1 MNKEREMYHNMG
13 KLAFIGGTGVYDP
26 HILTDIRSERITTPY
41 GEAAYEIGHYG
52 SRDIIFL
59 ARHGVHHTIPPHKI
73 NYRAN
78 IYALKMLD
86 VTAAVSTTAVGS
98 LNPDFRPGDLVLID
112 QFIDMTKSREGTF
125 FDGVHRGVAHIDMTD
140 PYCPSLRSAVVE
152 AGRKQGITVHDGGTY
167 ICTEGP
173 RFETPAEIRAFR
185 SWGADVVGMTNVPEA
200 QLAREAEICY
210 STISMVTNFAAG
222 MSSEPLTHSE
232 VLECMNRNISH
243 FQQIISVLASS
254 YDTDRDCSC
263 RHAASE
269 FGGFRL

>member
-1 MNKEREMYHNMG
+1 MG

-26 HILTDIRSERITTPY
+26 RILTDVRSEQIKTPY

-52 SRDIIFL
+52 SREIIFL

-86 VTAAVSTTAVGS
+86 VDAVVSTTAVGS
-98 LNPDFRPGDLVLID
+98 LNPDFHPGDLVLID

-140 PYCPSLRSAVVE
+140 PYCPSLRHAIME
-152 AGRKQGITVHDGGTY
+152 AGLKKKIPIHNGGTY

-185 SWGADVVGMTNVPEA
+185 GWGADVVGMTNAPEA

-210 STISMVTNFAAG
+210 ATVSMVTNFAAG
-222 MSSEPLTHSE
+222 ISPTPLTHSE
-232 VLECMNRNISH
+232 VLDCMDRNISY
-243 FQQIISVLASS
+243 FQQIISILAAS
-254 YDTDRDCSC
+254 YDTSLDCPC

-269 FGGFRL
+269 FGGFHL